1 MNNTTQVGRQLAP
14 LCYMP
19 DGRLVCYRHGDILIF
34 RDEALLKR
42 FSLFST
48 LKEKLVGRFRLLY
61 RLLRLGIR
69 AALAIDN
76 QYILL
81 SVAHRLYELDIETGI
96 LSDGCS
102 CDKDVRPLLFT
113 HVQGIE
119 GFDDGIYYG
128 GYFLNREKQPIH
140 IYQRLGVDC
149 WERVYTFSQGTINHV
164 HQIVSD
170 PYRQCV
176 WVFTGDFDEAS
187 AIWKVSNHFRTVERV
202 VCNDQR
208 YRACVVHALPEGL
221 LYATDSPYNNDYIY
235 LFRPESM
242 ELDKLY
248 PISGSCIYGCR
259 WRDQYVFSSTVEGD
273 GRHLTPWQFC
283 FSRKRGSAIKDD
295 NVHLYVGH
303 PKTGFNEIYQEKKDG
318 WPFYTFQFG
327 VFKFPYG
334 DNMGNTLYFQPVA
347 TKINDLSLMAYHE

>member
-1 MNNTTQVGRQLAP
+1 MNNVTQVGRQIAP

-19 DGRLVCYRHGDILIF
+19 DGRLICYRHGDILVF
-34 RDEALLKR
+34 RDEALLKQ
-42 FSLFST
+42 FSLFPN
-48 LKEKLVGRFRLLY
+48 LKEKLVGRSRLLY

-81 SVAHRLYELDIETGI
+81 SVGHRLYELDIETGFF
-96 LSDGCS
+96 SDGCP

-113 HVQGIE
+113 HVQGID

-128 GYFLNREKQPIH
+128 GYFLNRDKRPIH
-140 IYQRLGVDC
+140 IYQRVGVDQ
-149 WERVYTFSQGTINHV
+149 WERVYTFQQGVINHV
-164 HQIVSD
+164 HQIVPD
-170 PYRQCV
+170 PYRRCL

-187 AIWKVSNHFRTVERV
+187 AIWKITNHFGLVERV
-202 VCNDQR
+202 VCNDQK
-208 YRACVVHALPEGL
+208 YRACVVHAVPEGL
-221 LYATDSPYNNDYIY
+221 LYATDSPYNDDYIY
-235 LFRPESM
+235 LFRPESLKI
-242 ELDKLY
+242 EELY

-259 WRDQYVFSSTVEGD
+259 WKNQYVFSSTVEGD
-273 GRHLTPWQFC
+273 GRNLTPWQFC

-295 NVHLYVGH
+295 FVHLYIGH
-303 PKTGFNEIYQEKKDG
+303 PKTGFKEIYQEQKDD

-334 DNMGNTLYFQPVA
+334 NNNGDTLYFQPVA
-347 TKINDLSLMAYHE
+347 TLNNDLSLMGFRD